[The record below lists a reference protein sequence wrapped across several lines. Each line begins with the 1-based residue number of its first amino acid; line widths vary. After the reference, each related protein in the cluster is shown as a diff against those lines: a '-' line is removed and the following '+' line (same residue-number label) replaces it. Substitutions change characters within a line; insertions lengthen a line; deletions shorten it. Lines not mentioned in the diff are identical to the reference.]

1 LEKEGWQ
8 VTEAENGR
16 VGLEKLSGGI
26 PALILLDLM
35 MPEMDGFEFMEALRE
50 RPDGRL
56 VPVVVITAKDITEE
70 DRRRL
75 NGQVAK
81 ILQKGTTSS
90 EELLA
95 ELRAL
100 SGKDRGAGI

>member
-1 LEKEGWQ
+1 
-8 VTEAENGR
+8 
-16 VGLEKLSGGI
+16 
-26 PALILLDLM
+26 M
-35 MPEMDGFEFMEALRE
+35 MPEVDGFEFMSALRA
-50 RPDGRL
+50 RSDGRL

-90 EELLA
+90 EDLLA

-100 SGKDRGAGI
+100 SGRDKGAGI